1 MDFFFF
7 LLLTDQVYSTYDI
20 NYFEEEKEK
29 DVKRKQFKLTQALA
43 VLAIRQIFKKI
54 YPKSFEKTKFTLNF
68 FISLGQHHFTLYSIQ
83 KNFHN

>member
-1 MDFFFF
+1 

-43 VLAIRQIFKKI
+43 VLAIRH
-54 YPKSFEKTKFTLNF
+54 F
-68 FISLGQHHFTLYSIQ
+68 F
-83 KNFHN
+83 

>member
-1 MDFFFF
+1 MISNLENTKKGKQNQQRNKSYCFLIGFF

-43 VLAIRQIFKKI
+43 VLAIRQIF
-54 YPKSFEKTKFTLNF
+54 
-68 FISLGQHHFTLYSIQ
+68 
-83 KNFHN
+83 